1 LKVVQAI
8 DQLRGN
14 ESRQLIDAGGVIDDI
29 YKSKK
34 VAPTP
39 KTKSKPASV

>member
-1 LKVVQAI
+1 VKAI

-14 ESRQLIDAGGVIDDI
+14 ESRQLIDAGGVIDEI

-34 VAPTP
+34 AAKSA
-39 KTKSKPASV
+39 KTPASV